1 MPRIPKVV
9 ESGSGPVS
17 YTHLDVYKRQPQED
31 ILKRI
36 DRTVADYHIEDL
48 MGRSVF
54 ALSGGE
60 KQKIACA
67 SSSVLLPGIMVLD
80 EPSSNL
86 RKYHVRNSPTFT

>member
-1 MPRIPKVV
+1 MSKNIKKV
-9 ESGSGPVS
+9 
-17 YTHLDVYKRQPQED
+17 LCLKED

-36 DRTVADYHIEDL
+36 DRTVSDYHIEDL

-80 EPSSNL
+80 EQIG
-86 RKYHVRNSPTFT
+86 RAHV